1 MWTADEASCQRF
13 KARTTAFRLGSIAS
27 NLNTLGRYAEAG
39 QGSTGVLIPQTL
51 AYLSWATADVAAHD
65 IDSLNELKDLLI
77 LWQSEWDQRHS
88 SASWQVITA
97 TAAQAWSDRLLDLSG
112 LLVSQ

>member
-27 NLNTLGRYAEAG
+27 NLNTLRRYAEAG
-39 QGSTGVLIPQTL
+39 QGSTGVLVPQTL
-51 AYLSWATADVAAHD
+51 AYIDWTIADVAGHD
-65 IDSLNELKDLLI
+65 KALLNELKDLLT
-77 LWQSEWDQRHS
+77 LWQSEWSQKHN
-88 SASWQVITA
+88 SASWQVMTA
-97 TAAQAWSDRLLDLSG
+97 TAAQAWSDRLLVLSG